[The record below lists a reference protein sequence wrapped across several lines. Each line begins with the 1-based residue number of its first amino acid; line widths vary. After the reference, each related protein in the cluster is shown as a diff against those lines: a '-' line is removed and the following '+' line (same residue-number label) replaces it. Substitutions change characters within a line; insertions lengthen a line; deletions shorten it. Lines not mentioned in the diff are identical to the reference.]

1 MLNLLDSR
9 DKDFA
14 YYYQSFVP
22 GFDTAPVEGCLSRV
36 VEPRTLRAGMKVK
49 F

>member
-9 DKDFA
+9 DKDIA
-14 YYYQSFVP
+14 SYYESFVP
-22 GFDTAPVEGCLSRV
+22 GFDTAPVEGRLSRV